1 MPNAQPDGRSA
12 RNTHSCDLSAHQAG
26 TSVYTAGSS
35 ASTAITRPTG
45 TSRICAASMMIG
57 IGHLRPSASIVT
69 SGVAPG
75 GTSPGTQAPAEA
87 ARAASVTGETSE
99 SGEPG
104 EDEADP
110 AGPAGPPESPPR
122 PDPFSLRPS
131 HVRLMRSRSQCP

>member
-35 ASTAITRPTG
+35 ASTAITAPTG

-57 IGHLRPSASIVT
+57 IGHLRPSASIVS

-75 GTSPGTQAPAEA
+75 GTSPGTQAPAAA

-99 SGEPG
+99 SGG
-104 EDEADP
+104 AGGGRGSADR
-110 AGPAGPPESPPR
+110 PESPPR

>member
-12 RNTHSCDLSAHQAG
+12 RNTDSCDLSAHQAG

-57 IGHLRPSASIVT
+57 IGHLRPSASIVS

-75 GTSPGTQAPAEA
+75 GTSPGTQAPAAA
-87 ARAASVTGETSE
+87 ARAASVTGETTESAE
-99 SGEPG
+99 SGEDAEG
-104 EDEADP
+104 AGTADT
-110 AGPAGPPESPPR
+110 
-122 PDPFSLRPS
+122 
-131 HVRLMRSRSQCP
+131 

>member
-35 ASTAITRPTG
+35 ASTAITPPTG

-57 IGHLRPSASIVT
+57 IGHLRPSASIVS

-75 GTSPGTQAPAEA
+75 GTSPGTQAPAAA
-87 ARAASVTGETSE
+87 ARAASVTGEA
-99 SGEPG
+99 SGEASGPG
-104 EDEADP
+104 EGAESAGEPCAP
-110 AGPAGPPESPPR
+110 AR
-122 PDPFSLRPS
+122 PDPFSLR
-131 HVRLMRSRSQCP
+131 